1 MNSGWVC
8 ICAGEKAAF
17 KSHSKPKARQK
28 CMKTSGGIY
37 LFKLSEKLLQAE
49 IQANHVGA
57 CERTPP
63 TPCRTYIFFA
73 VIQVEDWQGVRTG
86 GEVFLVTV
94 TIPPNLGLG

>member
-1 MNSGWVC
+1 MNSDWVC
-8 ICAGEKAAF
+8 ICAGEKTAF
-17 KSHSKPKARQK
+17 KSYSKTKARQK
-28 CMKTSGGIY
+28 CISKSGRIY

-63 TPCRTYIFFA
+63 NPCCAYIFFG

-86 GEVFLVTV
+86 G
-94 TIPPNLGLG
+94 